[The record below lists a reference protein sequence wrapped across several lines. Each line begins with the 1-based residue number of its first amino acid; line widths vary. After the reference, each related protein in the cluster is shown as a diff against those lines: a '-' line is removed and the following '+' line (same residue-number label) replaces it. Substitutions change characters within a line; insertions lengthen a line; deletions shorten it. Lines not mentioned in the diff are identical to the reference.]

1 MTAQSKY
8 NEINYLPALFLR
20 YQHPLRPFF
29 RLSYHRE
36 MAVRLWGTSL
46 ILCAVLASAGIVED
60 VRSQLAYNNF
70 APAELVLSRYRAQHG
85 EDPEYLEA
93 LSWMARASLSSGQ
106 LDQAVLYARQTEA
119 GARERLR
126 NRSLDAEPHLP
137 LALGAALEVEAQV
150 LAVRGQGVEAAAF
163 LRRALVTYG
172 STSIRARLQKNLNL
186 LGLTGQL
193 APALNVTEYLG
204 VRPTAIAQDK
214 GSPVLLF
221 FWAHWCADCKREGPV
236 ISQLSAD
243 FARQGLKVEAPTQ
256 LYGYAARGEDAKPK
270 DELTY
275 IGQVWQH
282 YYPALQD
289 VPVPVSKANFDRYGA
304 STTPTLVLIDRRGR
318 VALYHPGLMSY
329 DELRSAIEKA
339 M

>member
-1 MTAQSKY
+1 MTFR
-8 NEINYLPALFLR
+8 LPA
-20 YQHPLRPFF
+20 
-29 RLSYHRE
+29 
-36 MAVRLWGTSL
+36 V
-46 ILCAVLASAGIVED
+46 VLLLAALAQGDIVYDVESALAQGNFSAA
-60 VRSQLAYNNF
+60 RSQLDAY
-70 APAELVLSRYRAQHG
+70 RDQHG
-85 EDPEYLEA
+85 SDPEYLEG

-106 LDQAVLYARQTEA
+106 PDQAVLYARQTEA
-119 GARERLR
+119 GARELLR

-137 LALGAALEVEAQV
+137 IALGAALEVEAQV
-150 LAVRGQGVEAAAF
+150 LGVRGQGTEAAAF

-186 LGLTGQL
+186 LGLAGQL

-204 VRPTAIAQDK
+204 VRPTPISQEK